1 MIVKRTSRM
10 EILSRLR
17 AKVERRV
24 PVFIAS
30 AASGLV
36 AQLLEAAGVDCVNT
50 FSGARLRANGM
61 GTMSM
66 LWPILDSNRQTLDYT
81 REDILPALTGRAF
94 VCACLNANDPL
105 KDMVLVLEDLKRMG
119 VASVSNIG
127 PSISYVDKDSHIYK
141 VLTSAGVTL
150 QNEIDM
156 LRVAKEMGLVTIGL
170 AFDEEDSCR
179 VVAEA
184 QPDVFCFH
192 AGTTKGGLRG
202 FDAGETI
209 EETARRTETVNQKL
223 RGLEPDLIL
232 IAHGA
237 AMETPEEAQY
247 MLDHTTCHG
256 FWTGSSTERIPI
268 EKAVAETAARF
279 AALRFSSRAEPLP
292 MPRVIAVLATLD
304 TKGQQAQYVKEQ
316 LEALGSGALVVDLG
330 VTGTPSPRGDVT
342 RDEVALAG
350 GTPLGE
356 LLQGPSREAAQPVMA
371 RGALRIL
378 QDRVKAGA
386 LHGVIGLGGL
396 QGTAVHRGDAGAP
409 LWPAQDHG
417 LDRRLGKHRG
427 LRRRHGHHHDVQ
439 RGRHHRPQRVPA
451 QGAGQRRGR
460 RPWHGPG
467 PRRPRP
473 RSGAASRS
481 SGCPTSAS

>member
-1 MIVKRTSRM
+1 MIVRRTSRT
-10 EILSRLR
+10 EILGKLR
-17 AKVERRV
+17 AKIERRV

-81 REDILPALTGRAF
+81 REDILPALKGDSF
-94 VCACLNANDPL
+94 VCACINANDPL
-105 KDMVLVLEDLKRMG
+105 RDMVLLLEDLKRMG
-119 VASVSNIG
+119 VCSVSNIG
-127 PSISYVDKDSHIYK
+127 PSISYVDKDSHIYQ
-141 VLTSAGVTL
+141 VLTKAGITL

-156 LRVAKEMGLVTIGL
+156 LRVAKEMGFVTIGL
-170 AFDEEDSCR
+170 AFDEEDSGR

-209 EETARRTETVNQKL
+209 EQTARRTETVNQKR
-223 RGLEPDLIL
+223 RGLKSDLVL

-237 AMETPEEAQY
+237 AMETPEDAQY

-279 AALRFSSRAEPLP
+279 AALRFSSE
-292 MPRVIAVLATLD
+292 
-304 TKGQQAQYVKEQ
+304 G
-316 LEALGSGALVVDLG
+316 
-330 VTGTPSPRGDVT
+330 
-342 RDEVALAG
+342 
-350 GTPLGE
+350 
-356 LLQGPSREAAQPVMA
+356 
-371 RGALRIL
+371 
-378 QDRVKAGA
+378 
-386 LHGVIGLGGL
+386 
-396 QGTAVHRGDAGAP
+396 
-409 LWPAQDHG
+409 
-417 LDRRLGKHRG
+417 
-427 LRRRHGHHHDVQ
+427 
-439 RGRHHRPQRVPA
+439 
-451 QGAGQRRGR
+451 
-460 RPWHGPG
+460 
-467 PRRPRP
+467 
-473 RSGAASRS
+473 
-481 SGCPTSAS
+481 